1 MEIMQSWLTA
11 VLSVFQVPFT
21 LYGFTFSL
29 WDVFLWSLVA
39 GLLFAFIGG
48 TFNGD

>member
-1 MEIMQSWLTA
+1 METIQAWLIA
-11 VLSVFQVPFT
+11 VLNVFQVQFT

-48 TFNGD
+48 LFNGE